1 MKSNIITQTS
11 IMRLTVLLNLTLL
24 FPIPLSG
31 QIQNDSTDYRD
42 FSRLPFVTLELE
54 RIAKTQVAGEY
65 WYYDAQN
72 CAEEKDQLYLKAAT
86 ADAKTIEW
94 MEKFKLQEQK
104 TEEVQPKWWQHPIT
118 ITIIATVAFVAG
130 VGIATA
136 L

>member
-1 MKSNIITQTS
+1 M
-11 IMRLTVLLNLTLL
+11 
-24 FPIPLSG
+24 
-31 QIQNDSTDYRD
+31 
-42 FSRLPFVTLELE
+42 PFVTLELE

-86 ADAKTIEW
+86 ADARTIEW

-104 TEEVQPKWWQHPIT
+104 TEEVKPTLWQQPYMI
-118 ITIIATVAFVAG
+118 IGYIIIAGVAG
-130 VGIATA
+130 IFVGSA